1 MRRHVVLVGAAG
13 LVAAGALA
21 AAGSDAATTALR
33 ALAVV
38 AVFGLGA
45 ALLRR
50 RRAGPGAPVAVSI
63 VERHGLSRD
72 AGLALV
78 SVDGRRLLVG
88 YGPAGVAIVAEL
100 DGTTGG
106 AP

>member
-1 MRRHVVLVGAAG
+1 MRRHGVLVGAMG
-13 LVAAGALA
+13 LLAAGAVA
-21 AAGSDAATTALR
+21 AVGGEGAATALR

-50 RRAGPGAPVAVSI
+50 RRTGTVAPVAVSV

-78 SVDGRRLLVG
+78 SVEGRRLLVG
-88 YGPAGVAIVAEL
+88 YGPAGVTIVAEL
-100 DGTTGG
+100 DATTGG